1 MLSDSPLRALTIK
14 PEFAAKICRGE
25 KTIEWR
31 SRQTHHRGLIAIH
44 AALPE
49 GAIIGLAEIVG
60 CENLGAPSFWPDL
73 ARLAIPGNQN
83 PDPAGWPIAWL
94 LQNARFLAS
103 PIPCR
108 GYLGL
113 WPVPEEIERQIHV

>member
-1 MLSDSPLRALTIK
+1 MLALTIK
-14 PEFAAKICRGE
+14 PEYAAKICRGE

-31 SRQTHHRGLIAIH
+31 SRRTAHRGLIAIH
-44 AALPE
+44 ASQPD
-49 GAIIGLAEIVG
+49 GAIIGLAEIVD
-60 CENLGAPSFWPDL
+60 CESLGQPTFWGDL

-94 LQNARFLAS
+94 LQNARFLPA

-108 GYLGL
+108 GKLGL
-113 WPVPEEIERQIHV
+113 WEVTAEIERQIQGAR